1 MIMVMFIAAFVS
13 AVSQQSDVVT
23 ILARGDVPAHNGGLI
38 ASWIEYE
45 VRRSD
50 GDTERMYQLY
60 WDSSLQ
66 VIPNAGDICNVTFTF
81 DTVEGFIQ
89 GVDHR
94 LLQPKDEALVIEELD
109 CKQNH

>member
-1 MIMVMFIAAFVS
+1 MMMVMFIAAFVS
-13 AVSQQSDVVT
+13 AASQQTDIVT
-23 ILARGDVPAHNGGLI
+23 ILARGDVPAYNGGLI

-50 GDTERMYQLY
+50 GNTEKMYQLY

-66 VIPNAGDICNVTFTF
+66 VIPNAGDKCNVTFTI
-81 DTVEGFIQ
+81 DTVEGFIE

-94 LLQPKDEALVIEELD
+94 LLQPKDDALVIEELS
-109 CKQNH
+109 CK